1 MTSSRLFVM
10 FTEWAEAAM
19 PKMGGRQRWFSR
31 VEARLLLLR
40 SGSLLVLIV
49 LENRANVLARSEQLR
64 RLVLLPAARDDCE
77 CPEVVVSVGS
87 LGRRVARHGHECPKV
102 IAPYGSLPFALL
114 SGASRSRKPEGESC
128 RSARWHGLWHDT
140 VANARR

>member
-1 MTSSRLFVM
+1 
-10 FTEWAEAAM
+10 M

-64 RLVLLPAARDDCE
+64 RLVLLPAARDDYE
-77 CPEVVVSVGS
+77 CPEVIVSLGS
-87 LGRRVARHGHECPKV
+87 LARTVARYGRECPKV
-102 IAPYGSLPFALL
+102 IAPFGSHPYRLHRSVSRL
-114 SGASRSRKPEGESC
+114 SACGRGLTAPVSVHVAYSCTRSTMQRE
-128 RSARWHGLWHDT
+128 RA
-140 VANARR
+140 